1 MAGMSRLN
9 FMEEQELAIQAI
21 AEELRQLEQLVQK
34 GELITPENALLFDSC
49 IEQAVR
55 IRRII
60 RKQAAGLPLQSWMQ
74 KTDRRT
80 AALGKKFRSEL
91 VKRA

>member
-1 MAGMSRLN
+1 MATMSRLN

-21 AEELRQLEQLVQK
+21 AEELGQLERLVLK
-34 GELITPENALLFDSC
+34 GEIIAPENALLFDSC
-49 IEQAVR
+49 IEQTVR
-55 IRRII
+55 IRSVI
-60 RKQAAGLPLQSWMQ
+60 RKQAASQPLQNWMQ

-80 AALGKKFRSEL
+80 AALSKKLKSEL

>member
-1 MAGMSRLN
+1 MAAMSRLN

-21 AEELRQLEQLVQK
+21 AEELGQLEQIVLK
-34 GELITPENALLFDSC
+34 GELIAPENALLFEAC
-49 IEQAVR
+49 LEQAVR

-60 RKQAAGLPLQSWMQ
+60 RKQAASLPLQNWMQ

-80 AALGKKFRSEL
+80 AALCKKLRSEL